1 MIGSLY
7 SGLTGLMGYQ
17 NAVDVTGNNIANQ
30 GTIAFKY
37 SRAAFSS
44 LFSENR
50 YYASNNV
57 DGQGNFGITS
67 RTKRAGLGT
76 NLSSIDTIM
85 TSGII
90 ENTGVFSDV
99 AIGGNG
105 FFFVGPNKDQ
115 NSESVAGRLYAS
127 KVGNFEKN
135 MFPDLIQ
142 TSTGLALYG
151 FLGKDD
157 GNGNIV
163 FDDIPTEAQMM
174 DATQVEKGGFL
185 DRLEPITLED
195 LQTIS
200 AKKTESIKFSGVL
213 DTQVG
218 PDKLVRMN
226 QTDNLG
232 TPYEVYFE
240 LSRDYSMLDSSL
252 GEQYEQYEL
261 SIQVKDTDG
270 NIMDGIVPESKRVV
284 FSPNG
289 QLLNESGDAI
299 SNLKITLATGNE
311 INIEQEGLNFNYQS
325 PRVVTYADI
334 FAQTGDE
341 DKLPLSFEKIEAGK
355 WRLKPDLPQA
365 GNMTKISLK
374 GQTNEY
380 ILKDKDSSII
390 ETDGI
395 ELGFDSTGKLISKNI
410 VDTSGNLLEEIQGFV
425 FTYEDGSQIEVEWK
439 DTDLIE
445 SALIADVNAT
455 QIGGRSSGYLTN
467 VEFSSDGYLLGNYSN
482 KSQAKLAFIP
492 LARFRSTE
500 ALASTS
506 TDPLLYQIPVNEAG
520 TPDINFF
527 GYFKPG
533 QGMSGNLVPY
543 ALEMSNVD
551 ISKEM
556 VNLIKYQRAIQLNSR
571 TVQTADQILQ
581 QAIQLKG

>member
-37 SRAAFSS
+37 SRTAFSS

-50 YYASNNV
+50 YYASNNI
-57 DGQGNFGITS
+57 DGQGNFGISS

-85 TSGII
+85 TTGII

-105 FFFVGPNKDQ
+105 FFFVGPNQDQ
-115 NSESVAGRLYAS
+115 GTESVSGRLYAS

-157 GNGNIV
+157 GEGNIV
-163 FDDIPTEAQMM
+163 FDDIPTESQMM
-174 DATQVEKGGFL
+174 SATQAEKGEFL
-185 DRLEPITLED
+185 NRLEPITLEK

-200 AKKTESIKFSGVL
+200 PKKTETIEFSGVL
-213 DTQVG
+213 DTQLG
-218 PDKLVRMN
+218 PDKLVRIN

-240 LSRDYSMLDSSL
+240 LSRDYSMLDNSL
-252 GEQYEQYEL
+252 GNQYEAYEL
-261 SIQVKDTDG
+261 TIQVKDIEG
-270 NIMDGIVPESKRVV
+270 NIQEGIIPESKRVI

-289 QLLNESGDAI
+289 QLLNENGDAI
-299 SNLKITLATGNE
+299 SNLKISLASGNE
-311 INIEQEGLNFNYQS
+311 INIEQENLNFNYQS
-325 PRVVTYADI
+325 PRIVTYTDI
-334 FAQTGDE
+334 FAQNGDE
-341 DKLPLSFEKIEAGK
+341 DKLPLSFEKIQLGK

-365 GNMTKISLK
+365 GNMSKITLK
-374 GQTNEY
+374 GLTGEY
-380 ILKDKDSSII
+380 VLSDKDSS
-390 ETDGI
+390 ETDSGGI
-395 ELGFDSTGKLISKNI
+395 ELDFDASGKLISKDIIDN
-410 VDTSGNLLEEIQGFV
+410 SGESIEEIQAFV
-425 FTYEDGSQIEVEWK
+425 FTYEDGSTIEVEWK
-439 DTDLIE
+439 DTDLVE
-445 SALIADVNAT
+445 SALTADVNAT
-455 QIGGRSSGYLTN
+455 QIGGRRSGYLTN
-467 VEFSSDGYLLGNYSN
+467 IEFSSDGYLLGNYSN
-482 KSQAKLAFIP
+482 EVQEKLAFIP

-506 TDPLLYQIPVNEAG
+506 TNPLLYQVPVNQAG
-520 TPDINFF
+520 TPDINFY

-556 VNLIKYQRAIQLNSR
+556 VNLIKYQRAIQLNAR

>member
-7 SGLTGLMGYQ
+7 SGSTGLMGYQ

-30 GTIAFKY
+30 GTIGFKY
-37 SRAAFSS
+37 SRTAFSS

-50 YYASNNV
+50 YYSSNNI
-57 DGQGNFGITS
+57 DGQGNFGISS

-76 NLSSIDTIM
+76 DVSSIDTIM
-85 TSGII
+85 TNGII

-105 FFFVGPNKDQ
+105 FFFVGPNKDE
-115 NSESVAGRLYAS
+115 NNASVSGRLYAS

-157 GNGNIV
+157 GKGNIV
-163 FDDIPTEAQMM
+163 FDDIPTEEQMM
-174 DATQVEKGGFL
+174 DASQAEKGEFL
-185 DRLEPITLED
+185 NRLEPISLEE

-200 AKKTESIKFSGVL
+200 PKKTDSIEFSGVL
-213 DTQVG
+213 DAQMG
-218 PDKLVRMN
+218 PDKLVKLN
-226 QTDNLG
+226 QKDNSG
-232 TPYEVYFE
+232 TPYTVHFE
-240 LSRDYSMLDSSL
+240 LSRDYSMLDNSL
-252 GEQYEQYEL
+252 GSRYEEYEI
-261 SIQVKDTDG
+261 SIKVKDSDG
-270 NIMDGIVPESKRVV
+270 NIVQGISPETKRVV
-284 FSPNG
+284 FSPDG
-289 QLLNESGDAI
+289 LLLNKNGDAI
-299 SNLKITLATGNE
+299 NNLSITLADGSE
-311 INIEQEGLNFNYQS
+311 INVEQEDLNFNYQS
-325 PRVVTYADI
+325 PRLVTYTDI
-334 FAQTGDE
+334 FAQNGDE
-341 DKLPLSFEKIEAGK
+341 DQLPLFFEKIELNK
-355 WRLKPDLPQA
+355 WRLKPDLPKA
-365 GNMTKISLK
+365 GNIAAIALK
-374 GQTNEY
+374 GETDEY
-380 ILKDKDSSII
+380 ILTDKDSSEV
-390 ETDGI
+390 ETGGI
-395 ELGFDSTGKLISKNI
+395 ELNFDNLGKLISKDIIDN
-410 VDTSGNLLEEIQGFV
+410 SGNPLEEIQAFV
-425 FTYEDGSQIEVEWK
+425 FTYEDGSTIEVDWEDK
-439 DTDLIE
+439 DLVE
-445 SALIADVNAT
+445 SALTADVNAT
-455 QIGGRSSGYLTN
+455 QIGGRPSGFLTD

-482 KSQAKLAFIP
+482 QIQEKLAFIP

-500 ALASTS
+500 ALTSTS
-506 TDPLLYQIPVNEAG
+506 TNPLLYQVPVDEGG
-520 TPDINFF
+520 TPDINFY

>member
-37 SRAAFSS
+37 SRTAFSS

-50 YYASNNV
+50 YYATSNI

-76 NLSSIDTIM
+76 NISSIDTIM

-115 NSESVAGRLYAS
+115 SNESVAGRLYAS

-163 FDDIPTEAQMM
+163 FDEIPSESEMM
-174 DATQVEKGGFL
+174 KATQAEKGAFL
-185 DRLEPITLED
+185 NRLEPITLED

-200 AKKTESIKFSGVL
+200 PKKTESINFSGVI
-213 DTQVG
+213 DTQLG
-218 PDKLVRMN
+218 PDKILKLN

-240 LSRDYSMLDSSL
+240 FSRDYSMLDSSL
-252 GEQYEQYEL
+252 GNQYEEYEL
-261 SIQVKDTDG
+261 SIQVKDVEG
-270 NIMDGIVPESKRVV
+270 NIVEGISPETKRVV

-289 QLLNESGDAI
+289 KMLSESGVDL
-299 SNLKITLATGNE
+299 SNLKISFATGNE
-311 INIEQEGLNFNYQS
+311 INIEQEDLDFNYQS

-334 FAQTGDE
+334 FSKSGSE
-341 DKLPLSFEKIEAGK
+341 DQLPLSFEKIESSK

-365 GNMTKISLK
+365 GNMTKIVLK

-380 ILKDKDSSII
+380 ILKDKDSSDV
-390 ETDGI
+390 ETNGI
-395 ELGFDSTGKLISKNI
+395 ELNFDA
-410 VDTSGNLLEEIQGFV
+410 SGNLSSKDIVDNFGKPLEEIQSFV
-425 FTYEDGSQIEVEWK
+425 FTYEDGTTIEVNWE
-439 DTDLIE
+439 DSELVA
-445 SALIADVNAT
+445 SALTTDVNAT
-455 QIGGRSSGYLTN
+455 QMGGSSSGYLTN

-482 KSQAKLAFIP
+482 KIQAKLAFIP

-500 ALASTS
+500 ALVSTS
-506 TDPLLYQIPVNEAG
+506 TNPLLYQVPVNEAG
-520 TPDINFF
+520 TPDINFY

-556 VNLIKYQRAIQLNSR
+556 VNLIKYQRAIQLNAR

-581 QAIQLKG
+581 QAVQLKG